1 MWLTYAP
8 IPNETATF
16 YDISL
21 NQVDMFS
28 ISYFIVSLL
37 IGFIAI
43 WLIEKAGLR
52 FAVSHKYISTYCL
65 VKFLRGLNIYWMYST
80 VKILMNHTTGNP
92 LA

>member
-8 IPNETATF
+8 IPNETAAF
-16 YDISL
+16 YDITL

-52 FAVSHKYISTYCL
+52 FAVSHKLLSSLMLVVLILLYI
-65 VKFLRGLNIYWMYST
+65 N
-80 VKILMNHTTGNP
+80 
-92 LA
+92 

>member
-8 IPNETATF
+8 IPNKTATF
-16 YDISL
+16 YDINL

-52 FAVSHKYISTYCL
+52 FAVRICQSVVH
-65 VKFLRGLNIYWMYST
+65 T
-80 VKILMNHTTGNP
+80 VI
-92 LA
+92 

>member
-8 IPNETATF
+8 IPNETAAF

-43 WLIEKAGLR
+43 LLIEKAGLR
-52 FAVSHKYISTYCL
+52 FAVSHKHIKHMLFSGI
-65 VKFLRGLNIYWMYST
+65 FDN
-80 VKILMNHTTGNP
+80 
-92 LA
+92 